1 MNNIKYNIEF
11 PQELSATINDF
22 IINFDELYVNT
33 ELVERNNSKKIRLTF
48 ETNPEMKEYFIYKL
62 NKTIKQAK

>member
-11 PQELSATINDF
+11 PQELSSIINDF
-22 IINFDELYVNT
+22 IINFEELYVHT
-33 ELVERNNSKKIRLTF
+33 ELIERNNSKKIRLTF
-48 ETNPEMKEYFIYKL
+48 ETDPEMKEYFIYKL